1 MIEWIPIWDYGF
13 TVDEEFLVLI
23 KSSSGNE
30 LEPSVAKY
38 MKQNYI
44 ITQRFNL
51 TFNSASSINPFASQK
66 GSVGNYRIT
75 HAAPLN
81 LPKEKTLEEKFEE
94 FRKGTNEGLIHVQ
107 DLKHYTYSLALI
119 AKQHYEG
126 EK

>member
-1 MIEWIPIWDYGF
+1 MFPFGSLFSKQRGF
-13 TVDEEFLVLI
+13 G
-23 KSSSGNE
+23 KSSSGSE

-51 TFNSASSINPFASQK
+51 TFNSASSINPFMASQI
-66 GSVGNYRIT
+66 GSFGNYQIT

-81 LPKEKTLEEKFEE
+81 FPKEKTLEEKFADWYVYH
-94 FRKGTNEGLIHVQ
+94 TLIWKNDP
-107 DLKHYTYSLALI
+107 DLCINKLAEI